1 MTDTKTNNPWYIM
14 TRTDQIFSTYKITR
28 RTDDGKFI
36 SFELIL
42 ARNAIEAYIVALER
56 GYRDIEG
63 IEMYEHD

>member
-1 MTDTKTNNPWYIM
+1 MTSA
-14 TRTDQIFSTYKITR
+14 DQIFSTYKITR

>member
-1 MTDTKTNNPWYIM
+1 M